1 MAYVEDLGNDKHKIY
16 VDVGYDGRGKRR
28 RRTKTVTVTS
38 DRDLNKKILEFEL
51 QCLQEADEPI
61 DNISF
66 GGFVEKW
73 LSNHVEV
80 NLAQTTL
87 EDYLYILNETGLR
100 KHFNKMKMKDI
111 KRFHVVEYLSKEEKE
126 GKALIPNKYMVLK
139 SIFGKAVEWEVI
151 KDNPTQHIKEPKRK
165 KKPVGYY
172 NESEL
177 NHLFSVL
184 DNVYPKHRIMIKL
197 AAIGGLRRAEVA
209 GIREES
215 IDFENNSIYVD
226 KQLRHSSMKN
236 KFYLAPVKN
245 NKPRTVY
252 FPPEF
257 MDELKSYYI
266 AQKKRRL
273 ELGNLWTPLKDDEGE
288 PINLLIVKENG
299 HPSHLNSLGN
309 EWGKI
314 IRRNNLKRITF
325 HELRHSC
332 ASLMVKKGINFKII
346 QERLGHANIG
356 ITLDTYSHLE
366 EEEHIEST
374 NVFSD
379 IL

>member
-1 MAYVEDLGNDKHKIY
+1 MAYVEDLGNKKHKIY
-16 VDVGYDGRGKRR
+16 VDMGYDSRGKRK

-38 DRDLNKKILEFEL
+38 DRDLNKRVLEFEL
-51 QCLQEADEPI
+51 QCLQEVDEPI
-61 DNISF
+61 DDISF
-66 GGFVEKW
+66 SGFVEKW

-80 NLAQTTL
+80 NLTRTTL
-87 EDYLYILNETGLR
+87 ETYLYTLNETGL
-100 KHFNKMKMKDI
+100 KEYFHKMRIKDI
-111 KRFHVVEYLSKEEKE
+111 KRFHVVEYLANEEKE
-126 GKALIPNKYMVLK
+126 GRALIPDKYMVLK
-139 SIFGKAVEWEVI
+139 SIFGKATEWEVI

-172 NESEL
+172 NEDEL

-209 GIREES
+209 GIREEC
-215 IDFENNSIYVD
+215 INFDNNSIYVD
-226 KQLRHSSMKN
+226 KQLRHSSVK
-236 KFYLAPVKN
+236 KEFYLAPVKN
-245 NKPRTVY
+245 KKPRTVY
-252 FPPEF
+252 FPHEF
-257 MDELKSYYI
+257 MEELKSYYI
-266 AQKKRRL
+266 EQKARRL
-273 ELGNLWTPLKDDEGE
+273 QLGNLWTPLKDNEGE
-288 PINLLIVKENG
+288 PINLLLVKENG
-299 HPSHLNSLGN
+299 YPAHLNTLGN
-309 EWGKI
+309 EWLKI
-314 IRRNNLKRITF
+314 IKRNNLKRITF